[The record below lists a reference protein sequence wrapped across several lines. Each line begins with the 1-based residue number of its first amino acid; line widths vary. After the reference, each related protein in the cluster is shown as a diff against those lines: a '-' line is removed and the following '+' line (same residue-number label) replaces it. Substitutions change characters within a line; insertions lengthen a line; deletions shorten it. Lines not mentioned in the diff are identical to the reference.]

1 MPKAFSILVWN
12 YRQSTKIGKFHG
24 RGYFC
29 RMKLSLFAQEIAD
42 ALTDNGIGLRISGC
56 GEPVLFS
63 ASGKGGYRAM
73 FLVLDPISEN
83 PEEAERLS
91 VAIMSELN
99 EIQTAEGIRPA
110 IIVRDLWERQPQ
122 MMTER
127 MLAHCGIFTSV
138 FARNCEV
145 RRIDRAT
152 ANAFLDKTHS
162 YGGALCRHCYGLY
175 IRNGVSGQTAQ
186 GQDGNG
192 ILSIIGEDRP
202 VAVAEFSNARKWTKD
217 GREIRSYEWIRYAS
231 LPGMRI
237 TGGMGQ
243 LLKRFIDDIR
253 PDDIMSYA
261 DMEWSDGSVYRQL
274 GFNEEGYR
282 TPVLFSIDRTLWTR
296 TPAGSPRHRPEEPF
310 ANHTGQPPKVSYYHN
325 LGSIKFRLTTGQQG

>member
-1 MPKAFSILVWN
+1 
-12 YRQSTKIGKFHG
+12 
-24 RGYFC
+24 
-29 RMKLSLFAQEIAD
+29 MKLSLFAQEIAD

-63 ASGKGGYRAM
+63 ASGRSGYRAM
-73 FLVLDPISEN
+73 FLVLDPTSEN

-186 GQDGNG
+186 GQDRIDILSSGILQRQEVDKGWQGNQVLRMDQICLPPRYEDNRGNG
-192 ILSIIGEDRP
+192 K
-202 VAVAEFSNARKWTKD
+202 AAET
-217 GREIRSYEWIRYAS
+217 
-231 LPGMRI
+231 
-237 TGGMGQ
+237 
-243 LLKRFIDDIR
+243 
-253 PDDIMSYA
+253 
-261 DMEWSDGSVYRQL
+261 V
-274 GFNEEGYR
+274 
-282 TPVLFSIDRTLWTR
+282 
-296 TPAGSPRHRPEEPF
+296 HR
-310 ANHTGQPPKVSYYHN
+310 
-325 LGSIKFRLTTGQQG
+325 

>member
-1 MPKAFSILVWN
+1 M
-12 YRQSTKIGKFHG
+12 
-24 RGYFC
+24 GYFC
-29 RMKLSLFAQEIAD
+29 RMKLSQFAQEIAD
-42 ALTDNGIGLRISGC
+42 ALTDNGIGLRISGY
-56 GEPVLFS
+56 GESVLFN
-63 ASGKGGYRAM
+63 ASGRAGNRAA
-73 FLVLDPISEN
+73 FLVLDPKAGN
-83 PEEAERLS
+83 PEEAERAS
-91 VAIMSELN
+91 VAILSELR

-152 ANAFLDKTHS
+152 ANAFLDRTHS
-162 YGGALCRHCYGLY
+162 YGGASCRHCYGLY
-175 IRNGVSGQTAQ
+175 VRNGAT
-186 GQDGNG
+186 GNG
-192 ILSIIGEDRP
+192 NIKPGQSLIMTSANATEDYP

-237 TGGMGQ
+237 SGGMGK
-243 LLKRFIDDIR
+243 LLKRFMDDIR

-274 GFNEEGYR
+274 
-282 TPVLFSIDRTLWTR
+282 TR
-296 TPAGSPRHRPEEPF
+296 TPITCHSGHNPEMSIKCHSERSPEMSIKCHSERSEESASP
-310 ANHTGQPPKVSYYHN
+310 AVSYYRN
-325 LGSIKFRLTTGQQG
+325 LGSIKFRLTPRQQG

>member
-1 MPKAFSILVWN
+1 
-12 YRQSTKIGKFHG
+12 
-24 RGYFC
+24 
-29 RMKLSLFAQEIAD
+29 MKLSLFAQEIAD

-63 ASGKGGYRAM
+63 ASGRSGYRAM
-73 FLVLDPISEN
+73 FLVLDPTSEN

-202 VAVAEFSNARKWTKD
+202 VAVAEFSNARKWSMD
-217 GREIRSYEWIRYAS
+217 GREIRS
-231 LPGMRI
+231 
-237 TGGMGQ
+237 
-243 LLKRFIDDIR
+243 
-253 PDDIMSYA
+253 
-261 DMEWSDGSVYRQL
+261 
-274 GFNEEGYR
+274 
-282 TPVLFSIDRTLWTR
+282 
-296 TPAGSPRHRPEEPF
+296 
-310 ANHTGQPPKVSYYHN
+310 
-325 LGSIKFRLTTGQQG
+325 